1 MGPVPMSETTEVRLP
16 SVPSQVPLAP
26 VELSDR
32 FDLSKTSV
40 MLNGAQA
47 VARLLIAQK
56 ERDRR
61 AGYNTGGFV
70 SGYRGSPVGGL
81 DLQFTRLA
89 KLFKSNDI
97 HFEPG
102 LNEELAA
109 TAIWGSQQAEM
120 RGQIV
125 NAQPGSKGIRLL
137 AGKQLNQMLKIS
149 EGIVNRGGRKVKH
162 LLAFTYVIKLPIAR
176 ADASFIGIGQPAVAE
191 VVGFVNDD
199 DIGLFL

>member
-61 AGYNTGGFV
+61 AG
-70 SGYRGSPVGGL
+70 
-81 DLQFTRLA
+81 
-89 KLFKSNDI
+89 
-97 HFEPG
+97 
-102 LNEELAA
+102 
-109 TAIWGSQQAEM
+109 
-120 RGQIV
+120 
-125 NAQPGSKGIRLL
+125 
-137 AGKQLNQMLKIS
+137 
-149 EGIVNRGGRKVKH
+149 
-162 LLAFTYVIKLPIAR
+162 
-176 ADASFIGIGQPAVAE
+176 
-191 VVGFVNDD
+191 
-199 DIGLFL
+199 